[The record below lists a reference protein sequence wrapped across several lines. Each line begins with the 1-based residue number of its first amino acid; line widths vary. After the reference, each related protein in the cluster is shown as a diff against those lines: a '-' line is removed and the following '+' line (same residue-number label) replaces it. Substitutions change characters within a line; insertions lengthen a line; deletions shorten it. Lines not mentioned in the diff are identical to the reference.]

1 MAEYISRQAAIEAV
15 WQILND
21 MGISQKHNERLVEEV
36 EAVFDEIPAISKG
49 EVGDIPRISCA
60 TCLYNEAN
68 FTPDE
73 NDITDYTDITCS
85 YFMTD
90 GMDKDDFCSRW
101 RRRPVIFPPPPG
113 SVIFGANCRRKQK
126 AAEIIK
132 EVTTPDIQ
140 VKIPAETVE
149 SNIYDQE
156 EIYTN
161 CTVQIWRNSVTGE
174 ESIGWWQNEEESG

>member
-21 MGISQKHNERLVEEV
+21 MGISQKHNEKLVEEV

-49 EVGDIPRISCA
+49 EAGDIPRISCA
-60 TCLYNEAN
+60 TCLYNDAN

-73 NDITDYTDITCS
+73 NDITYYTDITCS

-113 SVIFGANCRRKQK
+113 SVIFGAKQLDS
-126 AAEIIK
+126 AG
-132 EVTTPDIQ
+132 
-140 VKIPAETVE
+140 
-149 SNIYDQE
+149 IYDQE
-156 EIYTN
+156 EIHHN

-174 ESIGWWQNEEESG
+174 ESIGWWEEESN